1 MKHSIKRRMIDQA
14 GLWFAPVTL
23 SGATLGTWMAFARG
37 DLWLLAS
44 VPVIVYLWPPLLS
57 RVSRWLWPQSTQG
70 PQPFQSREFVLW
82 QFGHRIEQLYWYFPT
97 FERALRCVPGVYSAW
112 LRLWGAEVGTSV
124 FWGNTRILDRGLLRV
139 GDRVV
144 FGDSV
149 SVMSHVLVR
158 RTGGG
163 LWLRTMDVVV
173 GNEVLVGAHS
183 VLGPGANLA
192 DETSLPFGSQEWAS
206 LRTLLGSER

>member
-1 MKHSIKRRMIDQA
+1 MNYSIKRRMIDQV

-23 SGATLGTWMAFARG
+23 GGATLAVWAAFARG
-37 DLWLLAS
+37 DLRLLGS
-44 VPVIVYLWPPLLS
+44 VLIILYLWPPLLS
-57 RVSRWLWPQSTQG
+57 RVTRRLWPQSTPG
-70 PQPFQSREFVLW
+70 PQPAESREFLLW
-82 QFGHRIEQLYWYFPT
+82 QFGHRIERLYWYFPA
-97 FERALRCVPGVYSAW
+97 FEQALRCVPGVYSAW

-149 SVMSHVLVR
+149 SVMSHVVVR

-173 GNEVLVGAHS
+173 GNDVLVGAHS
-183 VLGPGANLA
+183 VLGPGTNLA
-192 DETSLPFGSQEWAS
+192 DETSLAFGSQEWAS